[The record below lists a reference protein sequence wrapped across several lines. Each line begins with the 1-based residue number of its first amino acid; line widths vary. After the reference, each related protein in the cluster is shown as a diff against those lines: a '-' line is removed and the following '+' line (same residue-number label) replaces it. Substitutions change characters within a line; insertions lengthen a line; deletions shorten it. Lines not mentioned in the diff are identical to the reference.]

1 MSQKKQELI
10 DIIMNEN
17 VSAIQIIGSRLGIT
31 SEEVITLINELLKTG
46 ELKGTLTDDGSRFYK
61 SVIKLSDAPKI
72 ERDETLPSF
81 MSFNTRPAIITS
93 IVGIL
98 LIGGGVIVNAFARDM
113 IESNFAAILIL
124 VGIIILMIGLYTLS
138 KRKTPS

>member
-1 MSQKKQELI
+1 MSNKKQELI

-17 VSAIQIIGSRLGIT
+17 LSAIQIIGSRLGIT
-31 SEEVITLINELLKTG
+31 SEEVITQINELLKTG

-61 SVIKLSDAPKI
+61 SVVKLSDAPKI

-113 IESNFAAILIL
+113 IESNFAAVLIL
-124 VGIIILMIGLYTLS
+124 LGIIILMIGLYTLS

>member
-10 DIIMNEN
+10 DIIMVEN
-17 VSAIQIIGSRLGIT
+17 VSAIQIIESRLAIT
-31 SEEVITLINELLKTG
+31 SEEIISLINELLKTG

-61 SVIKLSDAPKI
+61 SVVKLSDAPKI

-81 MSFNTRPAIITS
+81 MSFNTRPALITS
-93 IVGIL
+93 TVGIL
-98 LIGGGVIVNAFARDM
+98 LISGGLLVNTFAGDI

-124 VGIIILMIGLYTLS
+124 IGIIILMIGLYTLS